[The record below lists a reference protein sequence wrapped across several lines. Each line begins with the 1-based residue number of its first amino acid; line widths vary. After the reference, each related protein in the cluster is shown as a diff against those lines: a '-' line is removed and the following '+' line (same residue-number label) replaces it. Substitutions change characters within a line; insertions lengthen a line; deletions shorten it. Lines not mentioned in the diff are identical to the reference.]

1 MEVAFTIL
9 QHHPDWF
16 VYVRVVHFWCIQC
29 ISLYLHYASLCMIM
43 YVCIYIFRYMC
54 NSYVFEWFKLILDV
68 FVIYICV
75 IKTRCT
81 GEMYIYGI
89 MWIYIIQYIILRIIR
104 YCNIWIYIHIYG
116 YIWNYMDDQK
126 LPRYKVWPNQPSK
139 THLIVGHIAIGIGS
153 AATVYAAAARTIKRT
168 WWRRHHKSTLHQPA
182 DANKKLEALSLFHT
196 LSYSFH
202 PFHIKSPT
210 PHQPMEKKNTY
221 RMIQDDTG
229 A

>member
-1 MEVAFTIL
+1 M
-9 QHHPDWF
+9 D
-16 VYVRVVHFWCIQC
+16 
-29 ISLYLHYASLCMIM
+29 
-43 YVCIYIFRYMC
+43 IY
-54 NSYVFEWFKLILDV
+54 
-68 FVIYICV
+68 
-75 IKTRCT
+75 
-81 GEMYIYGI
+81 
-89 MWIYIIQYIILRIIR
+89 
-104 YCNIWIYIHIYG
+104 IYG

-210 PHQPMEKKNTY
+210 PHQPMEKKH
-221 RMIQDDTG
+221 IQDDTRWYRCINFTTG
-229 A
+229 RLDSIRKTGRLDSIRKLNEMRRK